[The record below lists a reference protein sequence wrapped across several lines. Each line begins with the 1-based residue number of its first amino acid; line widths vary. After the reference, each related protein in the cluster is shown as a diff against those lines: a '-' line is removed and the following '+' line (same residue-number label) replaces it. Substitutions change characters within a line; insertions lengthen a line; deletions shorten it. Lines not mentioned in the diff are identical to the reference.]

1 MSVAYVRLGDHPAE
15 EEEPISEDEDL
26 ISLVKI
32 RSDDPRDLTF
42 MYTDRQQHGH
52 QKFSVNLGMYFASD
66 GNDNYND
73 TDNSPEGAYLMKVSK
88 KYPKQ

>member
-1 MSVAYVRLGDHPAE
+1 MSVAYVRLCDHPAE

-42 MYTDRQQHGH
+42 MYTDRQ
-52 QKFSVNLGMYFASD
+52 
-66 GNDNYND
+66 
-73 TDNSPEGAYLMKVSK
+73 
-88 KYPKQ
+88 